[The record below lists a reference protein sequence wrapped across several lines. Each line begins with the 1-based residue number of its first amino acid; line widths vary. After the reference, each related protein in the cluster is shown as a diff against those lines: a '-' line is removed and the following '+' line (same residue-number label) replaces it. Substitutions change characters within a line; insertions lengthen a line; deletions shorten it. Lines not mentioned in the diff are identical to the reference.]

1 MEGKK
6 HIVDEQLNAAL
17 KEYGAIEPRP
27 GLENR
32 ILANLRGASKQE
44 AARTWRWWPVLAA
57 VASMLLIG
65 TAILLKT
72 RPHSPASELATGI
85 RSVAPA
91 ATPEPKA
98 SGNQGRVLTASRPH
112 PLETQVVAFAPRLEQ
127 FPSPEPLSEQEEF
140 LARYVEQFP
149 HEAALVARAQTQLM
163 KQEMIELELPP
174 EAAVAP
180 DSQLEN
186 R

>member
-1 MEGKK
+1 
-6 HIVDEQLNAAL
+6 
-17 KEYGAIEPRP
+17 
-27 GLENR
+27 
-32 ILANLRGASKQE
+32 
-44 AARTWRWWPVLAA
+44 

-65 TAILLKT
+65 AAILVKT
-72 RPHSPASELATGI
+72 RPHSSASALATGT
-85 RSVAPA
+85 RSAAPA

-98 SGNQGRVLTASRPH
+98 SGSRVRVLTASRPH
-112 PLETQVVAFAPRLEQ
+112 FPETQVVASAPRLEQ

-149 HEAALVARAQTQLM
+149 HEAVLVARAQTQLM
-163 KQEMIELELPP
+163 KQEMIELELPR
-174 EAAVAP
+174 EAAVSS

>member
-1 MEGKK
+1 MVGKD

-17 KEYGAIEPRP
+17 KEYGAVEPRP

-44 AARTWRWWPVLAA
+44 TSRTWHWWPVLAA
-57 VASMLLIG
+57 VAGMLLIG
-65 TAILLKT
+65 AAILHKT
-72 RPHSPASELATGI
+72 KPHSSASALATGT
-85 RSVAPA
+85 RPAAPA

-98 SGNQGRVLTASRPH
+98 SGSQARVLTASRPH
-112 PLETQVVAFAPRLEQ
+112 PPERQVLASAPRLEQ

-149 HEAALVARAQTQLM
+149 REAVLVARAQTQLM

-174 EAAVAP
+174 EAT